1 MQEPEFIDMEIA
13 LRINLY
19 RNVWDDELKMEASQ
33 NDVEALRS
41 AGKVPE
47 KCRKGAGNLFMAGAA
62 EENCGIYKRKRAD
75 SFCGGRRIA
84 GMTSLQH
91 CDKVN
96 CGKLK

>member
-1 MQEPEFIDMEIA
+1 MIEYGLQEPEFIDMEIA

-41 AGKVPE
+41 
-47 KCRKGAGNLFMAGAA
+47 AGAA